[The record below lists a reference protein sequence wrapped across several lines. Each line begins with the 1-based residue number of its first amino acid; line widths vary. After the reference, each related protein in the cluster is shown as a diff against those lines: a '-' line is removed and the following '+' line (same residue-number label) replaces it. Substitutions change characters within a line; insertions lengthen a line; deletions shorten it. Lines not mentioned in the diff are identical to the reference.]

1 MTLTNMQVSAEVLE
15 DMMEHAT
22 EQFPL
27 ESCGLLAGH
36 GEKVEK
42 FVRTENILTSKH
54 AFAINPAELARFLRK
69 IRETNLEFLGIYHSH
84 PSSSAWPS
92 TRDRQEFHYTEVSYW
107 IISLKTL
114 SFRGQSRDQLDY
126 PKRNLVK
133 GKFDLFVTTKGKT
146 IDDNILAKS
155 TLQVAVRCF
164 SWQSNHFVMQPFTV
178 TAS

>member
-1 MTLTNMQVSAEVLE
+1 MQVSTEVLE
-15 DMMEHAT
+15 DMIEHAT

-36 GEKVEK
+36 GEKVER

-54 AFAINPAELARFLRK
+54 AFAINPAELVRFLRE
-69 IRETNLEFLGIYHSH
+69 IREKNLEFVGIYHSH

-92 TRDRQEFHYTEVSYW
+92 TRDRQEFHYPEVSYW
-107 IISLKTL
+107 IISLKTI
-114 SFRGQSRDQLDY
+114 SVRGQIRSHLGSPTRKLE
-126 PKRNLVK
+126 K

-146 IDDNILAKS
+146 INDNILAKP
-155 TLQVAVRCF
+155 TLQVVVRCF
-164 SWQSNHFVMQPFTV
+164 SWQSDHFVMQPFTV